1 MSRLSSVVKQHPL
14 IAFFLLTYALT
25 WLAWPMWASGLY
37 PIAPVF
43 SFAPFLAALVV
54 LAITQGKS
62 GVGALLRR
70 MNVQASALDMRLRRH
85 AENSASW
92 HAKWD
97 DPQGLTNT
105 HPATPAHP
113 SA

>member
-1 MSRLSSVVKQHPL
+1 MSVRDRDRAAEMRAERVRWRGRSHTMSQ
-14 IAFFLLTYALT
+14 
-25 WLAWPMWASGLY
+25 ASRNMGER
-37 PIAPVF
+37 
-43 SFAPFLAALVV
+43 
-54 LAITQGKS
+54 
-62 GVGALLRR
+62 LRR
-70 MNVQASALDMRLRRH
+70 MNERASALDMRLHRH
-85 AENSASW
+85 AEKSASW